1 MRIIT
6 LSLLSTLLAAACLAQ
21 APFPGTATQWQGF
34 TRYDFPLAAP
44 EPRAHGSQDPET
56 ASARLDGCCFHRD
69 RTVTVV
75 TPTKPAPGTPWLW
88 RGEFFG
94 AFATVDTALLK
105 LGWHV
110 VYLAAP
116 NTFGSPDTMNRWASL
131 YDELTLRHG
140 FSPKPVLL
148 GMSRGGLYVYNWAA
162 AHPDKAGL
170 IYGDAPVCDVNSWP
184 GGKSPSK
191 SKGSPKDWDLFKQV
205 YNLTE
210 QQALQWK
217 GNPVDILAPIAKAHI
232 PIIHVYGDA
241 DDVVP
246 HDENTLVLK
255 QRYEAL
261 GGHVEL
267 IAKPGVGHHPHSLED
282 PTPIVDY
289 ILAHRLQ

>member
-1 MRIIT
+1 MKRALPI
-6 LSLLSTLLAAACLAQ
+6 LLFALAAQAQ
-21 APFPGTATQWQGF
+21 PPAQPPFPGKASEWQGF
-34 TRYDFPLAAP
+34 PRYDFPFA
-44 EPRAHGSQDPET
+44 
-56 ASARLDGCCFHRD
+56 D

-75 TPTKPAPGTPWLW
+75 TPAQTAPGTPWLW

-94 AFATVDTALLK
+94 AFATVDEALLK
-105 LGWHV
+105 RGWHV

-116 NTFGSPDTMNRWASL
+116 NTFGSPDTMYRWARL

-162 AHPDKAGL
+162 AHPDKVGL
-170 IYGDAPVCDVNSWP
+170 IYGDAPVCDVKSWP

-205 YNLTE
+205 YGLTE
-210 QQALQWK
+210 EQALAWK

-232 PIIHVYGDA
+232 PVIHVYGDA

-261 GGHVEL
+261 GGHVEV
-267 IAKPGVGHHPHSLED
+267 IAKPGIGHHPHSLED